1 MCSEKRLSPDEALT
15 IYNQETKGSLKLFLG
30 YAPGVGKTYTMLSEA
45 NRKLQR
51 GEDIVI
57 GYFES
62 HNRNDT
68 IDQIGNLEIIPTK
81 TINYN
86 SKDFQEMDLE
96 AILERKP
103 NLVLVDELAHT
114 NIKGSKNPK
123 RYMDVLE
130 ILNHGI
136 NVYSTVNLQHIES
149 LNDIVNQIT
158 NIKVNETIPDFI
170 VASATVM
177 LIDLPTDAL
186 QNRLKRGNIYPN
198 KLIENSLKNF
208 FRKGN
213 LNALRELTLRQIA
226 DEVDEELEEYMTNH
240 NVCENWHTVER
251 IMVSISSNPKSK
263 RLIRMGARMSKKY
276 KCDFYVVYVNCTH
289 NLSPQDS
296 TGVNQK
302 SLKDNIEL
310 SQKLNAQIIELNGK
324 SVSTEIIKFST
335 KKHITKLII
344 GHSKRT
350 LLQRIFRGSTIN
362 KILEKAKNIEII
374 IVPLS

>member
-1 MCSEKRLSPDEALT
+1 M
-15 IYNQETKGSLKLFLG
+15 KLFLG

-45 NRKLQR
+45 NRKYQR

-62 HNRNDT
+62 HGRKNT
-68 IDQIGNLEIIPTK
+68 IEQIGNLEIIPTK
-81 TINYN
+81 NITYN
-86 SKDFQEMDLE
+86 SKTFQEMDLE
-96 AILERKP
+96 AIIQRNP
-103 NLVLVDELAHT
+103 SLVLVDELAHT
-114 NIKGSKNPK
+114 NITGSKNPK

-130 ILNHGI
+130 LLNHGI

-149 LNDIVNQIT
+149 LNDIINQIT
-158 NIKVNETIPDFI
+158 NIKVKETIPDFI

-177 LIDLPTDAL
+177 VIDLPTDAL
-186 QNRLKRGNIYPN
+186 QNRLKRGNIYSN
-198 KLIENSLKNF
+198 ELIEKSLKNF

-240 NVCENWHTVER
+240 NLCENWHTVER
-251 IMVSISSNPKSK
+251 VMVSISSNPKSK
-263 RLIRMGARMSKKY
+263 RLIRMGSIISQKY
-276 KCDFYVVYVNCTH
+276 KCEYYVVYVNCTH
-289 NLSPQDS
+289 NLSPHDT
-296 TGVNQK
+296 TGANQK

-310 SQKLNAQIIELNGK
+310 SQKLNAQIIELNGS
-324 SVSTEIIKFST
+324 SVSSEIIKFAT

-350 LLQRIFRGSTIN
+350 LLQKLFRGSTIN

-374 IVPLS
+374 IVPLT